1 MAAQNNPFMK
11 FRYSDADELTR
22 SPDFLDGSMSV
33 ISDIT
38 DNTRHFN
45 YSTSTDN
52 LAKQL
57 FEPNLKQ
64 MTLDQLQYKC
74 NLNNIQYVQNSN
86 KQYLIFLLAN
96 EFNSIYKKF
105 TTLPLDFLL
114 FFCKEHNIF
123 VEFENKEKIIQ
134 NIMKYNASYT
144 TLNFIKYTD
153 NETLTSGQKIS
164 KYFNNVYETQQYPIY
179 NHNSCDTSIIKH
191 NAHRAPSP
199 QPVAPAS
206 YNKIAQHL
214 NEEENIDIQ
223 IEKLTRQKYNL
234 ISNNKYNENQPKPR
248 QQQQQN
254 YQTITFDCNPQPH
267 PQTRAPPTQTPSK
280 RKKQNIPK
288 NIKTIV
294 WNHYI
299 GTNIIQHKCL
309 CCKKVLICNT
319 NFEVG
324 HVISEKMGGTLEIN
338 NLRPICF
345 ACNHSMGTENMIDFV
360 VKYGLYIG

>member
-1 MAAQNNPFMK
+1 METANNNPFMN
-11 FRYSDADELTR
+11 FIYRDDLTT
-22 SPDFLDGSMSV
+22 SPDFLDCSISV

-38 DNTRHFN
+38 DTTRHLN
-45 YSTSTDN
+45 YSNSTENN
-52 LAKQL
+52 LAKYML
-57 FEPNLKQ
+57 DPTLKQ
-64 MTLDQLQYKC
+64 MSLEQLQYKC
-74 NLNNIQYVQNSN
+74 NMNNIQYSQNSN
-86 KQYLIFLLAN
+86 KPYLIFLLSN
-96 EFNSIYKKF
+96 EFNSIYKKL
-105 TTLPLDFLL
+105 TTLPLDFLI
-114 FFCKEHNIF
+114 FFCKENNVFIDA
-123 VEFENKEKIIQ
+123 ENKEKIIQ

-153 NETLTSGQKIS
+153 TDTLTSGQKIS
-164 KYFNNVYETQQYPIY
+164 KYFNNVYDAPKSQNSS
-179 NHNSCDTSIIKH
+179 NHITCNASIIKH
-191 NAHRAPSP
+191 PTRPTTAT
-199 QPVAPAS
+199 S
-206 YNKIAQHL
+206 YNKVAPL

-223 IEKLTRQKYNL
+223 IENLTRKKYNL
-234 ISNNKYNENQPKPR
+234 LSNNKYNENHYKQP
-248 QQQQQN
+248 QQ
-254 YQTITFDCNPQPH
+254 YQTITFDFK
-267 PQTRAPPTQTPSK
+267 PQTQQPPTPSK
-280 RKKQNIPK
+280 KKKQNIPK

>member
-1 MAAQNNPFMK
+1 METTNKNPFMK
-11 FRYSDADELTR
+11 FMYTDDLTT
-22 SPDFLDGSMSV
+22 SPDFLDCSISV

-38 DNTRHFN
+38 ENTRHLN
-45 YSTSTDN
+45 YSTHTDN
-52 LAKQL
+52 LAKHL
-57 FEPNLKQ
+57 FEPTLKQ
-64 MTLDQLQYKC
+64 MTIEQLQYKC
-74 NLNNIQYVQNSN
+74 NLNNIQYSQNSN

-105 TTLPLDFLL
+105 MTLPLDFLI
-114 FFCKEHNIF
+114 FFCKENNIAI
-123 VEFENKEKIIQ
+123 EFENKDKIIQ
-134 NIMKYNASYT
+134 NIMKYNASYS

-153 NETLTSGQKIS
+153 NEPLTSGQKIS
-164 KYFNNVYETQQYPIY
+164 KYFNNLNETPQYPIS
-179 NHNSCDTSIIKH
+179 NHITCETSIIKH
-191 NAHRAPSP
+191 NAHPAPLCQST
-199 QPVAPAS
+199 AS
-206 YNKIAQHL
+206 YNKFTQQL

-234 ISNNKYNENQPKPR
+234 LSNNKYNENQLQPR
-248 QQQQQN
+248 QQQH
-254 YQTITFDCNPQPH
+254 YQTITFDCNPQQH
-267 PQTRAPPTQTPSK
+267 PQRRAPPTQTPSK

-345 ACNHSMGTENMIDFV
+345 ACNHSMGTENMVDFV

>member
-1 MAAQNNPFMK
+1 METANKNPFMK
-11 FRYSDADELTR
+11 FMYSDDLTT
-22 SPDFLDGSMSV
+22 PDFLDGSISV

-38 DNTRHFN
+38 DTTRHLN
-45 YSTSTDN
+45 YSNSATAAADN
-52 LAKQL
+52 NIAKHL
-57 FEPNLKQ
+57 FEP
-64 MTLDQLQYKC
+64 TLQLFTLEQLQYKC
-74 NLNNIQYVQNSN
+74 NINNIQYSQNSN
-86 KQYLIFLLAN
+86 KPYLIFLLSN
-96 EFNSIYKKF
+96 EFNNIYKKF
-105 TTLPLDFLL
+105 NTLPLDFLI
-114 FFCKEHNIF
+114 FFCKENNIF

-164 KYFNNVYETQQYPIY
+164 KYFNNVYDPPQYSNS
-179 NHNSCDTSIIKH
+179 NHNICGSDIIKH
-191 NAHRAPSP
+191 TKHPQQPPAGYHKVVAH
-199 QPVAPAS
+199 QI
-206 YNKIAQHL
+206 N
-214 NEEENIDIQ
+214 NEEEDIDAQ
-223 IEKLTRQKYNL
+223 IEKLTRQKNNL
-234 ISNNKYNENQPKPR
+234 LSKPKYNDNPPKQQPT
-248 QQQQQN
+248 QH
-254 YQTITFDCNPQPH
+254 YQTITFDFNPHPH
-267 PQTRAPPTQTPSK
+267 PQTQITPRQTQPK
-280 RKKQNIPK
+280 KKKQNIPK

-345 ACNHSMGTENMIDFV
+345 ACNHSMGTENMVDFV